1 MIAYNKTW
9 LRHAGLL
16 KKAKQWHAV
25 HLLSDQ
31 QYAAAVTKYP
41 HNFYS
46 PNLFVKI
53 GLFLFTCLAVS
64 AALGFYALL
73 FMDAFGGEGFVTFT
87 AFFFAC
93 ATFGILEFLIRH
105 TRTHHSGNDEAL
117 LYIALSATATG
128 IAGLLD
134 FHFSN
139 QDSTL
144 LFCVLMSPVL
154 LAAVTRYADRLVA
167 LALSLF
173 CYAIFFLLVM
183 KTGPVAKLIMPFAL
197 MALSLPV
204 YLYARKLK
212 DKDGLFF
219 WKECIMVFEAVAL
232 LVFYAAG
239 NYYVIRESGAG
250 FFGMVLKPGQDIPL
264 AFFFYVF
271 TALVPLLYVFFGLKR
286 KDKLL
291 LWVGLALVSIAVLT
305 FKYYFSLGHTELTLT
320 AAGGIM
326 ILVAYAAIR
335 YLKTPKH
342 GITFDEATDEEHFL
356 KTNAEAVVLAQT
368 FAHPG
373 TAAEKNSGPEF
384 GGGAS
389 GGGGAGGAF

>member
-9 LRHAGLL
+9 LRHAGLV
-16 KKAKQWHAV
+16 KKVKQWYDAG
-25 HLLSDQ
+25 LLNEE
-31 QYAAAVTKYP
+31 QYDATVTKYP
-41 HNFYS
+41 YNFYS

-53 GLFLFTCLAVS
+53 GLFLFTCIAVS
-64 AALGFYALL
+64 ATLGFYALL
-73 FMDAFGGEGFVTFT
+73 FMDAFEGEGFVTFT

-105 TRTHHSGNDEAL
+105 TRIHHSGNDEAL
-117 LYIALSATATG
+117 LYIALSAVAIG
-128 IAGLLD
+128 ISGLFD
-134 FHFSN
+134 YNFSTTN
-139 QDSTL
+139 STL

-154 LAAVTRYADRLVA
+154 LAAVIRYADRLVA
-167 LALSLF
+167 LVLSLF
-173 CYAIFFLLVM
+173 CYAIFFLLIK

-197 MALSLPV
+197 MILSVPV
-204 YLYARKLK
+204 YVYARKLK
-212 DKDGLFF
+212 NQQRFFF
-219 WKECIMVFEAVAL
+219 WKECISVFETVAL
-232 LVFYAAG
+232 LVFYGAG
-239 NYYVIRESGAG
+239 NYYVIRESGAA

-264 AFFFYVF
+264 AFFFYAF
-271 TALVPLLYVFFGLKR
+271 TAFIPLLYVFFGLKR

-291 LWVGLALVSIAVLT
+291 LWAGLLLIGIAVLT

-320 AAGGIM
+320 GAGSIM

-356 KTNAEAVVLAQT
+356 KTNAEAIVLAQT

-373 TAAEKNSGPEF
+373 AAAEKNSGPDF

-389 GGGGAGGAF
+389 GGGGAGGSF

>member
-9 LRHAGLL
+9 LRHAGLV
-16 KKAKQWHAV
+16 KKTKQWYAAG
-25 HLLSDQ
+25 LLNDE
-31 QYAAAVTKYP
+31 QYAAVVTKYP

-53 GLFLFTCLAVS
+53 GLFLFTCIAVS

-73 FMDAFGGEGFVTFT
+73 FMDAFDGEGFVTFT

-93 ATFGILEFLIRH
+93 ATFGILELLIRH
-105 TRTHHSGNDEAL
+105 TRIHHSGNDEAL

-128 IAGLLD
+128 ISGLFD
-134 FHFSN
+134 YSFSTN
-139 QDSTL
+139 NSTL
-144 LFCVLMSPVL
+144 LFCLLMSPVL
-154 LAAVTRYADRLVA
+154 LAAVIRYADRLVA
-167 LALSLF
+167 LVLSLF
-173 CYAIFFLLVM
+173 CYAIFFLLVL

-197 MALSLPV
+197 MPLSVPV
-204 YLYARKLK
+204 YVYPHKLK
-212 DKDGLFF
+212 NQERFFF
-219 WKECIMVFEAVAL
+219 WKECMIVFEAVAL
-232 LVFYAAG
+232 LVFYGAG
-239 NYYVIRESGAG
+239 NYYVIRESGAE
-250 FFGMVLKPGQDIPL
+250 FFGMTLKPGQDIPL
-264 AFFFYVF
+264 AFFFYAF

-291 LWVGLALVSIAVLT
+291 LWAGLLLIGIAVLT

-320 AAGGIM
+320 AAGSIM
-326 ILVAYAAIR
+326 ILAAYTAIR

-356 KTNAEAVVLAQT
+356 KTNAEAIMLAQT

-373 TAAEKNSGPEF
+373 ATAEKNSGPEF

-389 GGGGAGGAF
+389 GGGGAGGSF

>member
-9 LRHAGLL
+9 LRHAGLM
-16 KKAKQWHAV
+16 KKVKQWHAAG
-25 HLLSDQ
+25 LLSDEQ
-31 QYAAAVTKYP
+31 CDAAVLKYP

-53 GLFLFTCLAVS
+53 GLFLFTCIAVS

-73 FMDAFGGEGFVTFT
+73 FMDAFDGESFITFT

-105 TRTHHSGNDEAL
+105 TRIHHSGNDEAL
-117 LYIALSATATG
+117 LYIALSATAIG
-128 IAGLLD
+128 ISGLFD
-134 FHFSN
+134 YNFSAN
-139 QDSTL
+139 NSTL
-144 LFCVLMSPVL
+144 FFCVLMSPVL
-154 LAAVTRYADRLVA
+154 LAAVIRYADRLVA
-167 LALSLF
+167 FVLSLF

-183 KTGPVAKLIMPFAL
+183 KTGPAAKLIMPFAL

-232 LVFYAAG
+232 LVFYCAG
-239 NYYVIRESGAG
+239 NYYVIRESGTE
-250 FFGMVLKPGQDIPL
+250 FFGMVLKPGQSIPL
-264 AFFFYVF
+264 AFFFYAF
-271 TALVPLLYVFFGLKR
+271 TALVPLLYVFFGLRR

-291 LWVGLALVSIAVLT
+291 LWAGLLLIGIAALT
-305 FKYYFSLGHTELTLT
+305 FKYYFSLGQTELTLT
-320 AAGGIM
+320 TAGCIM
-326 ILVAYAAIR
+326 VGAAYAAIR
-335 YLKTPKH
+335 YLKTPKY
-342 GITFDEATDEEHFL
+342 GVTFDEETEEEHFL
-356 KTNAEAVVLAQT
+356 KTNGEAVVLAQT

-373 TAAEKNSGPEF
+373 EAAEKNSGPEF